1 MTTIEIARELGVSLA
16 ESEEFQKV
24 LLARHRVAE
33 DDALTELIRSFHQK
47 RQDVYDLMQSPD
59 MDKEDAIAAT
69 VDMERLQQQLYENPL
84 FSGLMTAEQEF
95 QNLVASVNREINAC
109 IGSDQTDPGCTG
121 DCSGCAGCAH

>member
-47 RQDVYDLMQSPD
+47 RQDVYDMMSSPD
-59 MDKEDAIAAT
+59 LDKEEAIAASA
-69 VDMERLQQQLYENPL
+69 DMERLQQQLYENPL
-84 FSGLMTAEQEF
+84 FSGLMTAEQDF

-109 IGSDQTDPGCTG
+109 IGSDQTLGCSG
-121 DCSGCAGCAH
+121 DCSGCSGCAH

>member
-1 MTTIEIARELGVSLA
+1 MTPIEIARELGVSLA
-16 ESEEFQKV
+16 ESDEFLKV

-59 MDKEDAIAAT
+59 MEKEDAIAAT

>member
-47 RQDVYDLMQSPD
+47 RQDVYNLMQSPD
-59 MDKEDAIAAT
+59 MEKEDAIAAT